1 MAERDTSRDID
12 QAASEWTARLD
23 RGPLSPDLE
32 AAYQAWL
39 GSDPRCKG
47 AMLRAAALSM
57 MSESAQALGPDFDP
71 AGFAEPRRPRLSRR
85 QALTWTGAGLAA
97 ASLAALGV
105 STAAAGTVIATDRG
119 EIRLAPL
126 KDGSTVLLN
135 TDSRIRVRYEKDQRV
150 VTLLRGEAYFSVAR
164 DEKRPFVVEVNGRRL
179 RTVQAGFRVRKLD
192 QAPVDL
198 LVNLGRVEVS
208 PSAFTGAP
216 LVGSPR
222 IVAVTAN
229 TRLALSDPVHFSAE
243 RPRPI
248 APEAVTRDLAWR
260 EGKLAFEGETLGQA
274 AQAFA
279 RYSDTRIQID
289 DPALAREPVTGL
301 FAANDPV
308 GFSRAIARVF
318 DARLRQDGDR
328 VVLARTARPSAAAQ

>member
-12 QAASEWTARLD
+12 RAASEWTARLD
-23 RGPLSPDLE
+23 RGPLSPDQQ

-47 AMLRAAALSM
+47 AMLRARALSM
-57 MSESAQALGPDFDP
+57 MSESAKALGPAFDP
-71 AGFAEPRRPRLSRR
+71 ARFAEPHRPRLSRR

-105 STAAAGTVIATDRG
+105 STAAAGTVISTDRG
-119 EIRLAPL
+119 EIRLVPL

-135 TDSRIRVRYEKDQRV
+135 TDSRIRVRYDDNQRV
-150 VTLLRGEAYFSVAR
+150 VALLKGEAYFSAAR

-179 RTVQAGFRVRKLD
+179 RTAQAGFRVRKLD
-192 QAPVDL
+192 KAPVDL

-208 PSAFTGAP
+208 PPAFVGAR
-216 LVGSPR
+216 LVGSAHV
-222 IVAVTAN
+222 VAVNAN
-229 TRLALSDPVHFSAE
+229 TRLALSDPAHLSAE

-279 RYSDTRIQID
+279 RYSDTRIEIR

-308 GFSRAIARVF
+308 GFSRAIAQVF
-318 DARLRQDGDR
+318 DARLRQDGDT
-328 VVLARTARPSAAAQ
+328 VVLARGAPPSAAAQ